1 MTAPVAIVSQAQ
13 QAVQVERLLEAIA
26 AVESGGKMA
35 KIGLHGER
43 SCYQLTKRAW
53 MQVSKRPWYDAF
65 DRRAAH
71 EVAAAYVR
79 YLIAELARRGE
90 EVTPWRVALAW
101 NVGLNG
107 LRTDAALGFA
117 SRVAALYK

>member
-43 SCYQLTKRAW
+43 SAWQLTKRAW
-53 MQVSKRPWYDAF
+53 QQVSKRPWYDAF

-79 YLIAELARRGE
+79 YLIAELDRRGE